1 MVAQLLGIGITGK
14 TLTDLEREILR
25 ETPPYA
31 VVLFGRNIESVGQ
44 LKDLSAEI
52 KALSAVPPVLMIDQE
67 GGRVDRLRR
76 LIPGFPSA
84 EAFSEGDREEEL
96 AAWAGRL
103 MGLALRYFDVE
114 CNLAPVVDIAREEPV
129 KGLERRCFGSDPAKV
144 TQLAGTF
151 MRAMQ
156 KTGTAACL
164 KHFPGIGM
172 GSGDPHYGAT
182 VIRADRRTLIDFDL
196 RPYFE
201 LGEEAAAV
209 MIGHGTY
216 PLIDE
221 GKPASLSHVIT
232 TGLLRDEIGF
242 TGLAISDDMEMHAV
256 SDLGSYRDIAEHALM
271 AGNDTIL
278 FCSQIE
284 QIPQLVR
291 DLEESVARDEK
302 IAFRAKEALAR
313 AEAYRSHCQR
323 LREDADTIDS
333 FDEIEEEMTE
343 FCDIW
348 RATRHAPQ
356 VVPDDDRRKYGRSPG
371 TGKSGREEWT

>member
-25 ETPPYA
+25 ETPPYG

-44 LKDLSAEI
+44 LKDLTAEI
-52 KALSAVPPVLMIDQE
+52 KSLAAVPPVLMIDQE
-67 GGRVDRLRR
+67 GGRVDRLRH

-84 EAFSEGDREEEL
+84 QAFSEGDRDEEL

-103 MGLALRYFDVE
+103 MGLALRYFDIE
-114 CNLAPVVDIAREEPV
+114 CNLAPVVDVAREQPV
-129 KGLERRCFGSDPAKV
+129 KGLERRCFGTDPERV

-156 KTGTAACL
+156 RTGTAACL

-182 VIRADRRTLIDFDL
+182 VIDADRQTLIDIDL

-201 LGEEAAAV
+201 LGDECAAV

-216 PLIDE
+216 PRIDQ
-221 GKPASLSHVIT
+221 GKPASLSHTIT
-232 TGLLRDEIGF
+232 TGLLRDVVGF
-242 TGLAISDDMEMHAV
+242 NGLAISDDMEMHAV
-256 SDLGSYRDIAEHALM
+256 SDLGTYREIAEHALL

-284 QIPQLVR
+284 RIPDLVR
-291 DLEESVARDEK
+291 DLQESVERDEK
-302 IAFRAKEALAR
+302 VAARAAEALAR
-313 AEAYRSHCQR
+313 AETYRSHCQR
-323 LREDADTIDS
+323 LREDADAADT
-333 FDEIEEEMTE
+333 FTEIEEEMAE

-348 RATRHAPQ
+348 RATRHAAQ
-356 VVPDDDRRKYGRSPG
+356 IVPDDDRRKWGRSPG
-371 TGKSGREEWT
+371 TGRTGREEWT